1 MAFSDGQFIISI
13 LDPLGQQLRQ
23 ADVLM
28 HAAQAKRW
36 ASHMPQIDT
45 AQLLAEI
52 EDVIRTA
59 PPPLTLHQVDPE
71 ALAWLG
77 RAASLIR
84 RWNPAKAIVFDS
96 QIRQL
101 HAGRTFDPA
110 PAVAGIFTVL
120 HEARHDLRLT
130 SVGPLSVALQHGAVF
145 DYFDEVRKVI
155 GSAQKELF
163 FVDPYLDSE
172 FVSRYLTQIPAS
184 IGVRLLGRK
193 GMTSLIPAVDLMRK
207 QAGSTIEVRSNPS
220 LHDRYLFVD
229 GKTGFQSGASFKDG
243 AKSAPTTFTEV
254 TDALPAV
261 LSTYESL
268 WSVGVAHP

>member
-1 MAFSDGQFIISI
+1 
-13 LDPLGQQLRQ
+13 
-23 ADVLM
+23 
-28 HAAQAKRW
+28 
-36 ASHMPQIDT
+36 MPQIDSV
-45 AQLLAEI
+45 QLLAEI

-59 PPPLTLHQVDPE
+59 PPQLTLHHVEPE
-71 ALAWLG
+71 ALGWLG

-84 RWNPAKAIVFDS
+84 RWDTTKGILFDS
-96 QIRQL
+96 EIRQL

-110 PAVAGIFTVL
+110 SAAAGIFTAL

-130 SVGPLSVALQHGAVF
+130 AVGPLSVALKHGAVF

-172 FVSRYLTQIPAS
+172 FVSRYLTQVATS
-184 IGVRLLGRK
+184 VSVRLLGRR
-193 GMTSLIPAVDLMRK
+193 GIASLMPAVGLMRE
-207 QAGSTIEVRSNPS
+207 QARCSIEVRSSPS

-229 GKTGFQSGASFKDG
+229 GLTGFQSGASFKDG
-243 AKSAPTTFTEV
+243 AKTAPTTFTEI

-261 LSTYESL
+261 LSTYEAL
-268 WSVGVAHP
+268 WSDATAHL